1 MTKIASGRK
10 LLLIGWDGADWGLLT
25 PLLDRGMMPALDA
38 LIDRG
43 TMARLSGLAPS
54 LSPLLWTSIA
64 TGKRADKHGILS
76 AIEPDLA
83 TGLHCPSRH
92 GAGGLRPCGRFST
105 AGPCRPCDRLARLGS
120 GPAPEGARG
129 WSSPTGSPAPRT
141 RWASPGRSSR
151 VRLRP
156 RGVAT
161 TRLAEFRVHPGDL

>member
-83 TGLHCPSRH
+83 TGL
-92 GAGGLRPCGRFST
+92 
-105 AGPCRPCDRLARLGS
+105 RLPVS
-120 GPAPEGARG
+120 ARG
-129 WSSPTGSPAPRT
+129 RRT
-141 RWASPGRSSR
+141 S
-151 VRLRP
+151 
-156 RGVAT
+156 
-161 TRLAEFRVHPGDL
+161 TRTS